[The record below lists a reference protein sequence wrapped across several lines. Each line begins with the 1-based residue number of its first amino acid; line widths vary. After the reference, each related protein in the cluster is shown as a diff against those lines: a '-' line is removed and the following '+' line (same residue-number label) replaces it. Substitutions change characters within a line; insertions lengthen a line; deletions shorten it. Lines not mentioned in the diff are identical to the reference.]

1 MNPTLPAPFD
11 VKLMNWTATV
21 LFVGCVAFVLLAGG
35 SWVLRHP
42 AFAIGR
48 IVVQGELVHNDA
60 VTLRANV
67 GPYLTGNFFTV
78 DLRAVREAF
87 EQVPWVRRALVRREF
102 PNSLRV
108 ELQEHDAAAF
118 WGAEG
123 GTTLVNSQGEVFEA
137 NGGDVEQDDLPRLMG
152 PQGHSVE
159 VLQMYRAVAPV
170 LEPLGSGVDA
180 LELTGRGGWRV
191 TLDSGAVVELGGG
204 SQAEVLSRTQRFV
217 VALPRVTQ
225 QQGRRVD
232 SLESADLRHA
242 DGFALRLRGVTT
254 VTAEVAARAAARG
267 PARPAHGA
275 RAAPSAAAAASR
287 AAPGR
292 TTGQSH

>member
-11 VKLMNWTATV
+11 VKLMNWTATA
-21 LFVGCVAFVLLAGG
+21 LFLGCVVFVLMAGG
-35 SWVLRHP
+35 SWALRNP

-87 EQVPWVRRALVRREF
+87 ERVPWVRRALVRREF

-108 ELQEHDAAAF
+108 ELQEHDAAAY
-118 WGAEG
+118 WGAEEG
-123 GTTLVNSQGEVFEA
+123 STLVNSQGEVFEA
-137 NGGDVEQDDLPRLMG
+137 NGDDVEQDDLPRLYG
-152 PQGHSVE
+152 PAGQSVQ
-159 VLQMYRAVAPV
+159 VLQMYRDVLPV
-170 LEPLGSGVDA
+170 LQPLGSGIDGM
-180 LELTGRGGWRV
+180 ELTGRGGWRV
-191 TLDSGAVVELGGG
+191 TLDSGAVLELGGG
-204 SQAEVLSRTQRFV
+204 TSAEVTERARRFV
-217 VALPRVTQ
+217 RTLPRVAQ

-232 SLESADLRHA
+232 ALESADLRHA
-242 DGFALRLRGVTT
+242 DGFAVRLRGVTT
-254 VTAEVAARAAARG
+254 VTADAAARAAVVRA
-267 PARPAHGA
+267 PARSAQGA
-275 RAAPSAAAAASR
+275 RTAPAAGANR
-287 AAPGR
+287 APQGR